1 MTDPTTPDPSQPTPG
16 GYGQPGQP
24 GGYGQ
29 PGPAQPGPY
38 GQPGYGQPGQPGAY
52 GQPGPAQPGPYGQ
65 PGYGQPGQPG
75 QPGGYPPPA
84 AYQPAPVTLSDERTW
99 AALGHAGGIVLGP
112 VAGLIVYLVY
122 KDRSAYL
129 RAQGAEALNFQ
140 ITMVIG
146 YLVASVLAGVSFGLL
161 FFLPFVVW
169 VLQIVFGVIGAVAA
183 TKHEPYRYPFALRLV
198 R

>member
-38 GQPGYGQPGQPGAY
+38 GQPGYGQPGQPGGY

-65 PGYGQPGQPG
+65 PG

-84 AYQPAPVTLSDERTW
+84 AYQAAPVTVSDERTW
-99 AALGHAGGIVLGP
+99 AALGHAGGILLGP
-112 VAGLIVYLVY
+112 VAGLVVYLVY

-146 YLVASVLAGVSFGLL
+146 YLVASVLAGISFGLL
-161 FFLPFVVW
+161 FFLPFAVW
-169 VLQIVFGVIGAVAA
+169 VLQIVFGIIAAVAA
-183 TKHEPYRYPFALRLV
+183 NKHEAYRYPFSLRLV
-198 R
+198 K